1 MINGKVQYK
10 DKHQGKNI
18 IETVE
23 DHIYLGE
30 LDRKKPKNIDSKI
43 ARGTGI
49 VHEIL
54 MILNNVYFGSNFFE
68 ALKLMRE
75 SLLISVITN
84 QSEVWVS
91 TTEKE
96 MKSLESLD
104 SILLSRALQSIKMTS
119 LCVMLLERDSIIVF
133 TMNLRILFH

>member
-1 MINGKVQYK
+1 
-10 DKHQGKNI
+10 
-18 IETVE
+18 
-23 DHIYLGE
+23 
-30 LDRKKPKNIDSKI
+30 
-43 ARGTGI
+43 
-49 VHEIL
+49 
-54 MILNNVYFGSNFFE
+54 MILNNVYFGSNFFK

-104 SILLSRALQSIKMTS
+104 SILLSRALQSIKFTS
-119 LCVMLLERDSIIVF
+119 LCVMMLKMGM
-133 TMNLRILFH
+133 TPMRIFVMKKRRMYWHHVVTDGKMKLA

>member
-1 MINGKVQYK
+1 M
-10 DKHQGKNI
+10 
-18 IETVE
+18 TVE
-23 DHIYLGE
+23 DQIYLGE
-30 LDRKKPKNIDSKI
+30 VLSRDRKNSKNIDSKI
-43 ARGTGI
+43 ARGKGI

-91 TTEKE
+91 TTEKK
-96 MKSLESLD
+96 MKSLE
-104 SILLSRALQSIKMTS
+104 SILLSRALQSIKTTS
-119 LCVMLLERDSIIVF
+119 LCVMLLEMGMIPVRFFVMKKRMMMGII
-133 TMNLRILFH
+133 